1 MTDAA
6 SPELYP
12 QYCFHLS
19 PTISRWCHLRIADI
33 YALSSHAGFRGQ
45 DLFFRI
51 NHPIKWVRIAGVVV
65 AIDEFEGRRLYT
77 VDDSSG
83 ATIGCVVIT
92 TPTPGITNYQAT
104 HTRNAIS
111 TTGSKS
117 RATDPPPPQPLPVID
132 GEIDVGHVIDIKG
145 SIKLFREQKQIQAE
159 KISHLRST
167 DQEVRFWE
175 KIVGLR
181 KEVLDRPWVL
191 DRREVRKCRKAAEG
205 HVDRRADKL
214 HKRRGSTA
222 EVADFGTRTRTVKP
236 PESVPLQAKARKTG
250 LEAESRTNATSA
262 RSDESEA
269 SRANMRRAR
278 LDADFGTRV
287 RSCRPSEND
296 ILPTSRR
303 KTGLEADSGTQAKAA
318 TSAEGVSRRTRTR
331 VTGLEPGSDTHT
343 KRPAAVDVPK
353 TRVKKSGLEA
363 DFGTHKSAGL
373 AEREVPRASRRRSG
387 LKVDFGTSASSAS
400 SAARNPQ
407 ESRVR
412 ISGLERK
419 PKSVMKPA
427 PVVTGKY
434 EALGL

>member
-6 SPELYP
+6 PPELYP

-45 DLFFRI
+45 DLFFCI

-92 TPTPGITNYQAT
+92 ASTLGVANQQAA
-104 HTRNAIS
+104 H
-111 TTGSKS
+111 SKS
-117 RATDPPPPQPLPVID
+117 KTADPPPPQPLPVID
-132 GEIDVGHVIDIKG
+132 GEIDVGHIIDIKG

-214 HKRRGSTA
+214 HKRQGSTA
-222 EVADFGTRTRTVKP
+222 EVADFGTRTMTVKL
-236 PESVPLQAKARKTG
+236 PESAPLQAKARKTG
-250 LEAESRTNATSA
+250 LEAEVKTRATST
-262 RSDESEA
+262 RSVESEA
-269 SRANMRRAR
+269 SRANMRRTR
-278 LDADFGTRV
+278 LEVDFGTRT
-287 RSCRPSEND
+287 RNCRPSEND
-296 ILPTSRR
+296 ILRTSKR
-303 KTGLEADSGTQAKAA
+303 KTGLEADPGKQAKVAS
-318 TSAEGVSRRTRTR
+318 SAESVPPQTRTRTR
-331 VTGLEPGSDTHT
+331 VTDLESGLSTHT
-343 KRPAAVDVPK
+343 KRLAVGEAPK
-353 TRVKKSGLEA
+353 IKTKKSGLEA
-363 DFGTHKSAGL
+363 DFGTYKSARL
-373 AEREVPRASRRRSG
+373 AEIEVPRGSRRRSG
-387 LKVDFGTSASSAS
+387 LEADFGTSARSAS
-400 SAARNPQ
+400 SAAARKSQ
-407 ESRVR
+407 DRESRIR
-412 ISGLERK
+412 TSGLERK
-419 PKSVMKPA
+419 PKPTKPA

-434 EALGL
+434 DALGL